1 MEDSSLFDKI
11 KDQLKNLL
19 LLVKD
24 NENEA
29 IKVDTYLQV
38 YSFKETER
46 ESKKVYVMSLND
58 QDYRFNSF
66 F

>member
-38 YSFKETER
+38 YSFKET
-46 ESKKVYVMSLND
+46 
-58 QDYRFNSF
+58 
-66 F
+66 